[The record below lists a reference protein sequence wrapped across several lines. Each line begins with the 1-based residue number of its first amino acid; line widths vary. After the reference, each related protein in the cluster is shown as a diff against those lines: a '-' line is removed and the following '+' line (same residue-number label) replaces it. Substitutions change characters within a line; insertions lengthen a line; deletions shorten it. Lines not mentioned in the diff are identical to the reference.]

1 MKIELGRCLLQ
12 ERLEEA
18 GMTIEEL
25 AQELLFK
32 KERIV
37 DFIENKR
44 VMSLKI
50 ALSVAGTIGCPVERL
65 YERVDDNV

>member
-1 MKIELGRCLLQ
+1 MKVELGRCLLQ
-12 ERLEEA
+12 ERLDEA

-50 ALSVAGTIGCPVERL
+50 ALSVADTIGCAVERL
-65 YERVDDNV
+65 YERID

>member
-1 MKIELGRCLLQ
+1 MKVELGRCLLQ
-12 ERLEEA
+12 ERLDEA

-32 KERIV
+32 KERII

-50 ALSVAGTIGCPVERL
+50 ALSVAGTIGCAVERL
-65 YERVDDNV
+65 YERMD

>member
-12 ERLEEA
+12 ERLDEA

-50 ALSVAGTIGCPVERL
+50 ALSVAGTIGCPVESL
-65 YERVDDNV
+65 YERAEQNV